1 MKTTLGRRLMRML
14 FSPSEA
20 RARDDYH
27 RSISDHLRRDI
38 GLPECGSVG
47 RVLRRHEPMRH
58 GW

>member
-1 MKTTLGRRLMRML
+1 MKTTPSRRLMRML

-20 RARDDYH
+20 RARRDGL
-27 RSISDHLRRDI
+27 RSLSDHLRHDI

-47 RVLRRHEPMRH
+47 RALRRHEPLRH